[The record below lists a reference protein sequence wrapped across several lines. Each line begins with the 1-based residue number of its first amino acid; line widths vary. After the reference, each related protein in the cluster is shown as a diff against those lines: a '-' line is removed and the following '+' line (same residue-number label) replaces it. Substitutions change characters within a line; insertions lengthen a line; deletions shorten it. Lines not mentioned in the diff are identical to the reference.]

1 MSNLIGDMYLSG
13 VFGDYKDEFLL
24 SAYSNG
30 LLDSIRIMSE
40 CRNEVCS
47 EMIKSK
53 KLDNLQCLE
62 LIDRFNSEIKEK
74 VDEALDKLRELQK
87 RRLNEIDNFL
97 KRLKEAN
104 NGQSSAGGDV
114 DVGLLEC
121 TG

>member
-1 MSNLIGDMYLSG
+1 MSNLIGDMYLKG
-13 VFGDYKDEFLL
+13 VFGDHKDEFLI

-30 LLDSIRIMSE
+30 LLDSIIIMSAY
-40 CRNEVCS
+40 RNEVCS

-62 LIDRFNSEIKEK
+62 LIDRFNSDIKEK
-74 VDEALDKLRELQK
+74 VDEALDKLHELQK
-87 RRLNEIDNFL
+87 RRLDEIDNL
-97 KRLKEAN
+97 LERLREEN
-104 NGQSSAGGDV
+104 HGRQSAGGDV

>member
-1 MSNLIGDMYLSG
+1 MSNLIGDMYLNG

-30 LLDSIRIMSE
+30 LLDSISIMSE
-40 CRNEVCS
+40 CLAEAYS
-47 EMIKSK
+47 EI
-53 KLDNLQCLE
+53 DNLQCLE
-62 LIDRFNSEIKEK
+62 LIDRFNSDIRDK
-74 VDEALDKLRELQK
+74 VNEARDKLRELQK

-114 DVGLLEC
+114 DMGLLEC